1 MTERPIHNFN
11 FSLEDEKGQIV
22 VKGEISGDSE
32 VPSLDDLKFNAV
44 IALLNSIDKKHFG
57 EVEKA
62 HLFEQYIKEIE
73 ETMKEITI
81 HDEFQGEIR

>member
-1 MTERPIHNFN
+1 MTERTIHNFN
-11 FSLEDEKGQIV
+11 FSLENEKGQIV
-22 VKGEISGDSE
+22 VKGEISGNSE

-44 IALLNSIDKKHFG
+44 IALLNSIDKKNFG

-62 HLFEQYIKEIE
+62 HLFEEYIKEIE